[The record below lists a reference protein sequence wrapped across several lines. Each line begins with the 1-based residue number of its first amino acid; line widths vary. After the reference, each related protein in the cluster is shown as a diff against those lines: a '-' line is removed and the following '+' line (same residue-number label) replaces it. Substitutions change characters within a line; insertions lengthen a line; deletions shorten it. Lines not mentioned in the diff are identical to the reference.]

1 MALKKKKNKKVNKF
15 IQIFDYKMF
24 FYDIG
29 KFFAILPT
37 LIILRLKS
45 YYINK
50 KRQKG
55 LFKGK
60 TIIVSNHISYIDPVI
75 ISNAFW
81 RRRVSFVATKEIF
94 DVKIFGKV
102 LKLFKCI
109 SIDKE
114 NVSVKTFKEVKE
126 RLDRGHLVALFP
138 EGEVERVEELAAFKS
153 GVAMM
158 ALMSG
163 ASIVPMYI
171 HKRTKWYKRQVVM
184 IGEKINIKDY
194 ITSKIPSIEEME
206 KFTITL
212 HEVEEKL
219 KQECL
224 KKVKGDK

>member
-37 LIILRLKS
+37 LLILRLKS

-114 NVSVKTFKEVKE
+114 NVSVKTFKEVKD

-212 HEVEEKL
+212 HKIEEKL

-224 KKVKGDK
+224 KKVKGNK

>member
-37 LIILRLKS
+37 LLILRLKS

-114 NVSVKTFKEVKE
+114 NVSVKTFKEVKD

-212 HEVEEKL
+212 HEIEEKL

-224 KKVKGDK
+224 KKVKGNK

>member
-37 LIILRLKS
+37 LLILRLKS

-114 NVSVKTFKEVKE
+114 NVSVKTFKEVKD

>member
-37 LIILRLKS
+37 LLILRLKS

-114 NVSVKTFKEVKE
+114 NVSVKTFKEVKD

-153 GVAMM
+153 GVVMM

-212 HEVEEKL
+212 HEIEEKL

>member
-1 MALKKKKNKKVNKF
+1 
-15 IQIFDYKMF
+15 MF

-37 LIILRLKS
+37 LLILRLKS

-114 NVSVKTFKEVKE
+114 NVSVKTFKEVKD

-212 HEVEEKL
+212 HEIEEKL

-224 KKVKGDK
+224 KKVKGNK

>member
-212 HEVEEKL
+212 HEIEEKL

>member
-37 LIILRLKS
+37 HLILRLKS

-114 NVSVKTFKEVKE
+114 NVSVKTFKEVKD

-212 HEVEEKL
+212 HKIEEKL

-224 KKVKGDK
+224 KKVKGNK

>member
-1 MALKKKKNKKVNKF
+1 MALKKKKNKKVNRF

-37 LIILRLKS
+37 LLILRLKS

-114 NVSVKTFKEVKE
+114 NVSVKTFKEVKD

-212 HEVEEKL
+212 HEIEEKL

-224 KKVKGDK
+224 KKVKGNK

>member
-37 LIILRLKS
+37 LLILRLKS

-212 HEVEEKL
+212 HEIEEKL

>member
-37 LIILRLKS
+37 LLILRLKS

-138 EGEVERVEELAAFKS
+138 EGEVERIEELAAFKS

>member
-29 KFFAILPT
+29 KFFAFIPT

-60 TIIVSNHISYIDPVI
+60 TIIVCNHISYIDPVI

-81 RRRVSFVATKEIF
+81 CRRVSFVATKEIF

-126 RLDRGHLVALFP
+126 RLDRGHLVSLFP
-138 EGEVERVEELAAFKS
+138 EGEVERVEELTAFKS

-212 HEVEEKL
+212 HEIEEKL